1 MNAGVHNF
9 GRAESCFP
17 RKERRGYTV
26 VELMVTIVIVS
37 ILAATIGTFLVK
49 LLNIQER
56 EREDAYIREALA
68 DICGAYADAM
78 SVGSSFGMHT
88 NLLTHAVD
96 MKVNYR
102 QETGGVSL
110 ETGKVVGVTQMIS
123 SLNTTNK
130 TVDLSIYGFNQGG
143 LVKKL
148 QRKAKGD
155 AALMPLLGDM
165 VSCTIRPLNC
175 NTEGGD
181 GDGYLMNNAA
191 LGYLEVK
198 AEYKVKN
205 KAGAIEWKNAA
216 AGRVVRL
223 WNKE

>member
-1 MNAGVHNF
+1 MERGVHNCRLV
-9 GRAESCFP
+9 GAHLSRNGEH
-17 RKERRGYTV
+17 GYAI

-37 ILAATIGTFLVK
+37 ILAATVGTFFVK

-56 EREDAYIREALA
+56 EREEAYIREKLA

-78 SVGSSFGMHT
+78 SVGSSFGTRT
-88 NLLTHAVD
+88 NLLAHAMD

-130 TVDLSIYGFNQGG
+130 TLDSSIYGFKQGEF
-143 LVKKL
+143 VKKL
-148 QRKAKGD
+148 QRMAKGD

-165 VSCTIRPLNC
+165 VSCTIRPLNYDV
-175 NTEGGD
+175 EGLD
-181 GDGYLMNNAA
+181 GDGYLTNNAA

-205 KAGAIEWKNAA
+205 KTGESEWKNAT